1 METYDLRLIS
11 SSFTQ
16 DGEESVI
23 ELFGRA
29 RDGKSVTVLS
39 PGFRPYFFAVDP
51 APGLEENLSKAEG
64 VVSVSKDRLLYKSE
78 DHDVLRIE
86 FDGPRRMTEWKA
98 KLRRT
103 NRILAGDIPHHHR
116 FFYDNDMG

>member
-23 ELFGRA
+23 ELFGRS
-29 RDGKSVTVLS
+29 RDGRSVTVLYR
-39 PGFRPYFFAVDP
+39 GFRPYFFAVDP
-51 APGLEENLSKAEG
+51 APGLEEALSKAEG
-64 VVSVSKDRLLYKSE
+64 VTSVKRDRLLYKSE
-78 DHDVLRIE
+78 EHDVLRIE

-98 KLRRT
+98 K
-103 NRILAGDIPHHHR
+103 IKC
-116 FFYDNDMG
+116 

>member
-29 RDGKSVTVLS
+29 RGGKSVTVLS
-39 PGFRPYFFAVDP
+39 PGFRPY
-51 APGLEENLSKAEG
+51 
-64 VVSVSKDRLLYKSE
+64 
-78 DHDVLRIE
+78 
-86 FDGPRRMTEWKA
+86 
-98 KLRRT
+98 
-103 NRILAGDIPHHHR
+103 ILMVCPSAS
-116 FFYDNDMG
+116 